1 MTEPRYATP
10 EAFKHALETRLRT
23 AAQTT
28 GVSMGRLRQVLVFER
43 FLARVFA
50 VLGNK
55 VVAKGGVVLEL
66 RLARARTTQDVDLGV
81 SGDLDAMLEG
91 LSRAGG
97 IDLGDRLTFVIEA
110 DREHPTIDVEGMIYG
125 GRRYRA
131 EARMAGKLYGL
142 PFGVDV
148 AAGDALAVAPEVV
161 QGTNFLAFAGIEPPS
176 LRVYP
181 REVHIAEKLHA
192 LTLPRSRPNSRVK
205 DLPDL
210 ALLALTGSFHGATLR
225 AAIERTFDFRRTH
238 PVPARLP
245 APPAQWAG
253 AYAKMANADDL
264 PWPTLD
270 GLLPAVRAFIDPVLA
285 SGSGAWDHQGWVW
298 SDARGS
304 DKAP

>member
-10 EAFKHALETRLRT
+10 EAFKHALETRFRT
-23 AAQTT
+23 VAQAT
-28 GVSMGRLRQVLVFER
+28 GVPMGRLRQVLIFER
-43 FLARVFA
+43 FLVRVFA
-50 VLGNK
+50 ELGNR

-81 SGDLDAMLEG
+81 SGDLDAMLG
-91 LSRAGG
+91 ALTRAGG
-97 IDLGDRLTFVIEA
+97 LDLGDRLTYVIEA
-110 DREHPTIDVEGMIYG
+110 DREHPNIEAEGMIYG
-125 GRRYRA
+125 GRRFRA

-161 QGTNFLAFAGIEPPS
+161 QGTRFLTFAGIEPAS

-192 LTLPRSRPNSRVK
+192 LTLPRTRPNSRVK

-210 ALLALTGSFHGATLR
+210 ALLAQTGAFDGATLR
-225 AAIERTFDFRRTH
+225 RAIDRTFDFRRTH

-245 APPAQWAG
+245 EPLPQWAA
-253 AYAKMANADDL
+253 AYARMANADDL
-264 PWPTLD
+264 PWLTMD
-270 GLLPAVRAFIDPVLA
+270 DLLAAVRAFIDPVLA
-285 SGSGAWDHQGWVW
+285 GVPGTWDHESW
-298 SDARGS
+298 SWSNPQRT
-304 DKAP
+304 P